1 MTAITQKSV
10 LAARLMTLF
19 MVAGCAIGISSSKP
33 PPFWVSS
40 PSSTKPPT
48 VSNPPVIMGRHA
60 YDTRLILDLS
70 DRVAYVYYR
79 NQLTASY
86 RVAIGQKGWQT
97 PIGQFR
103 IRQMI
108 SHPAWQHPL
117 THEVFPPGKNNPLGD
132 RWIGFTADESMQLGF
147 HGTQDEQ
154 LIGQAVSHG
163 CVRMRNRDVR
173 DLYDRVSLGTLV
185 VVRP

>member
-1 MTAITQKSV
+1 MTAIAQKSV
-10 LAARLMTLF
+10 LAGRLMTLF
-19 MVAGCAIGISSSKP
+19 MAAGCAIAIGSSRTS
-33 PPFWVSS
+33 PFWV
-40 PSSTKPPT
+40 PSQPSANAPATA
-48 VSNPPVIMGRHA
+48 NPPVIMGRHA
-60 YDTRLILDLS
+60 YDTRLTLDLS
-70 DRVAYVYYR
+70 DRVIYVYFHNR
-79 NQLTASY
+79 LTASY
-86 RVAIGQKGWQT
+86 RVAIGQKGWET

-117 THEVFPPGKNNPLGD
+117 THEVFPPGENNPLGD
-132 RWIGFTADESMQLGF
+132 RWIGFTADQSMQLGF

-163 CVRMRNRDVR
+163 CVRMKNRDVR